1 MAINDTFKYA
11 VKSFACS
18 HKYYDSFQVRA
29 YTSTRLLLEKYS
41 TPVLF
46 YAKNYLYGGERYH
59 FCMVQ
64 FADTLQGIDTFSTC
78 PAKILVFFED
88 ESRGIPTPELIDNNL
103 SLADIKGQNMIDNTM
118 YAVVHTAT
126 SYVSWE
132 DLKRSFVMKFTLGHP
147 KDCVYVDSVE
157 NITDPLFVFQDY
169 GNDGLNYFCTLPY
182 KRWGAYF
189 RNRLSN

>member
-1 MAINDTFKYA
+1 MAINDTFKFA

-18 HKYYDSFQVRA
+18 QNYYDSFQVTA
-29 YTSTRLLLEKYS
+29 YTSACLLLEKYS

-46 YAKNYLYGGERYH
+46 YANNYMYGGKRYH
-59 FCMVQ
+59 YCMVQ
-64 FADTLQGIDTFSTC
+64 FADRLQGIDTFSTC
-78 PAKILVFFED
+78 PAQIVGLFKY

-103 SLADIKGQNMIDNTM
+103 SLADIKDQNMIDDTM
-118 YAVVHTAT
+118 YAVVLTAT

-132 DLKRSFVMKFTLGHP
+132 ELERSFVIQFTLGHP
-147 KDCVYVDSVE
+147 KDCVYVVSVE
-157 NITDPLFVFQDY
+157 NITDPLFVFHDY
-169 GNDGLNYFCTLPY
+169 GNDGLNYFCTLPF